1 MKIFGESNGEENF
14 FPMAPEAQQRWILIH
29 PSVRDK
35 VEFLFP
41 DKLRRIVLI
50 TIVVNFLK
58 LSLRNICTLDN
69 QTEQLEFLQE
79 LNNCLAHKSE
89 LITPIV
95 ARGGDNVE
103 LFLLK
108 EW

>member
-50 TIVVNFLK
+50 TIVVN
-58 LSLRNICTLDN
+58 

-79 LNNCLAHKSE
+79 LNNCVADKSE